1 MLKLLFALYFSI
13 FFSLAS
19 VTNHQKK
26 SFDNFLVLAKLPIV
40 IATLL
45 TIKTYVTPPSERLE
59 YRLEGGVTDV
69 CCNGIGD
76 CYINIQNQVLG
87 EIKISKNINN
97 NLLQTFLEQSIKNEV
112 HRTFRR
118 LKPIFNTWLIILLM
132 LSTSGVVGVLLLLGK
147 LAKEMEAYS
156 QELDG
161 IKYDALSQLNYLVAD
176 AENVLSE
183 IKEKLKIANK

>member
-13 FFSLAS
+13 FFSLIS

-40 IATLL
+40 IATFL
-45 TIKTYVTPPSERLE
+45 TIKTYITPPSERLE

-69 CCNGIGD
+69 CSNGLGD
-76 CYINIQNQVLG
+76 GYINIQNQVLG
-87 EIKISKNINN
+87 EIKISKNIKYS
-97 NLLQTFLEQSIKNEV
+97 LLQAFLEKSIQNEV

-147 LAKEMEAYS
+147 LAKEMEVYS

-161 IKYDALSQLNYLVAD
+161 IKYDALSQLNYIAAD
-176 AENVLSE
+176 AEKVLSE

>member
-1 MLKLLFALYFSI
+1 M
-13 FFSLAS
+13 
-19 VTNHQKK
+19 
-26 SFDNFLVLAKLPIV
+26 
-40 IATLL
+40 

-59 YRLEGGVTDV
+59 YHLQGGVTDV
-69 CCNGIGD
+69 CSNGIGD
-76 CYINIQNQVLG
+76 CYIKIQNQVLG
-87 EIKISKNINN
+87 EIKISKNIKY
-97 NLLQTFLEQSIKNEV
+97 NLLQTLLQQSIKDEV

-147 LAKEMEAYS
+147 LAKEMEVYS

-161 IKYDALSQLNYLVAD
+161 IKYDALSQLNYIAAD

>member
-1 MLKLLFALYFSI
+1 M
-13 FFSLAS
+13 
-19 VTNHQKK
+19 
-26 SFDNFLVLAKLPIV
+26 
-40 IATLL
+40 
-45 TIKTYVTPPSERLE
+45 TIKTYITPPSERLE

-69 CCNGIGD
+69 CSNGLGD
-76 CYINIQNQVLG
+76 GYINIQNQVLG
-87 EIKISKNINN
+87 EIKISKNIKYS
-97 NLLQTFLEQSIKNEV
+97 LLQAFLEKSIQNEV

-147 LAKEMEAYS
+147 LAKEMEVYS

-161 IKYDALSQLNYLVAD
+161 IKYDALSQLNYIAAD
-176 AENVLSE
+176 AEKVLSE

>member
-13 FFSLAS
+13 SFSLVS
-19 VTNHQKK
+19 VTNHQRK
-26 SFDNFLVLAKLPIV
+26 SLDNFLVLAKLPIV
-40 IATLL
+40 MATFL
-45 TIKTYVTPPSERLE
+45 TIKTYVTLPSERLE

-69 CCNGIGD
+69 RSNGLGD
-76 CYINIQNQVLG
+76 CYINIQSQVLG
-87 EIKISKNINN
+87 EIKISKNINY
-97 NLLQTFLEQSIKNEV
+97 NLLQTLLQQSIKDEV

-132 LSTSGVVGVLLLLGK
+132 LSTSGVVGVWLLLGK
-147 LAKEMEAYS
+147 LAKEIEVYS

-161 IKYDALSQLNYLVAD
+161 IKYDALSQLNYIAAD
-176 AENVLSE
+176 AEKVLSE